1 MKCILLVWFSLVAQV
16 SFAAERFVA
25 EVGAEFWASPR
36 NGEAIIQYEPVVIAV
51 NQLLVEPESYIV
63 LRYPEGESGELWG
76 VELQAWLVS
85 LGLVSDRIEL
95 QSGYEGIDGVGLYIE
110 SPDIDIDIEVA
121 EPLVDIEAAEPLV
134 DIEAVEPLVDIDA
147 AEPLVDIEIVVDEAV
162 NDEAENIPVEV
173 VEQEEV
179 EPQL

>member
-110 SPDIDIDIEVA
+110 SPDVDVA

-134 DIEAVEPLVDIDA
+134 DIEAVEPLVDIEA
-147 AEPLVDIEIVVDEAV
+147 AEPLVDIEVVDEAI
-162 NDEAENIPVEV
+162 NDEAENVSAEV

>member
-63 LRYPEGESGELWG
+63 LRYPEGENGELWG

-110 SPDIDIDIEVA
+110 SPDVDVA

-134 DIEAVEPLVDIDA
+134 DIEAVEPLVDIEA
-147 AEPLVDIEIVVDEAV
+147 AEPLVDIEVVDEAI
-162 NDEAENIPVEV
+162 NDEAENVSAEV

>member
-1 MKCILLVWFSLVAQV
+1 MKYIPLVWSLLAAQT
-16 SFAAERFVA
+16 SFAAEQFIA

-36 NGEAIIQYEPVVIAV
+36 NGEAIIHYEPIAIVVDK
-51 NQLLVEPESYIV
+51 LLVEPDAYLI
-63 LRYPEGESGELWG
+63 LRHPEGESGELWG

-95 QSGYEGIDGVGLYIE
+95 QPGYEGIDGVGLYIE
-110 SPDIDIDIEVA
+110 SPDIDVEVA
-121 EPLVDIEAAEPLV
+121 EPLI
-134 DIEAVEPLVDIDA
+134 DIEAVEPLVDIDV
-147 AEPLVDIEIVVDEAV
+147 AEPLVDIEVVVDEV
-162 NDEAENIPVEV
+162 ENIPADV